1 MELNW
6 KDNTPMNR
14 LRTLLGP
21 EPTHPWAALLP
32 QALLWCFHRYCIQT
46 LTAIPVCHSMLDNL
60 WEDFTELFEKYG
72 PKGINNYARIW
83 LSPENVSISGIDTA
97 AFSQFFVDVLSLM
110 DTALKSETEEE
121 QDAISTFLDEQIMEV
136 TDEWLGPM
144 RERFTIYP
152 TTEEED
158 AEISDSQFFA
168 LIQAILDFKPAGATD
183 VVQATP
189 VVAPPTGAAG
199 FISFSDAPP
208 GPREPSP
215 PPQAEPEPELLPVS
229 APKPVEVPTVA
240 AALVRRRFTLRAHGP
255 RSKLP
260 VTPIKTHQRHAPA
273 KTRRVRRLVQG
284 PVKLQAPA
292 ASQP

>member
-83 LSPENVSISGIDTA
+83 LSPENVSISGVDLT

-136 TDEWLGPM
+136 TDEWLGSM

-158 AEISDSQFFA
+158 AEINDSQFFA
-168 LIQAILDFKPAGATD
+168 LIQSILDFKP
-183 VVQATP
+183 P
-189 VVAPPTGAAG
+189 VVDPISEPPSIARPTGAAG
-199 FISFSDAPP
+199 FITLLDAPP
-208 GPREPSP
+208 GPRPPTP
-215 PPQAEPEPELLPVS
+215 PPPAAPEPELLPVS
-229 APKPVEVPTVA
+229 APKPIEVPTVA